1 MSNATLRT
9 LYASGG
15 TEIRIATLS
24 FRCDAW
30 TDDVHLCKG
39 HTDFTATLEDNSTVT
54 FIAADFAAQLAK
66 RAAEGNQS
74 LQFALSPGESD
85 ALQRL
90 DDAMSAAALVYVD
103 YREYIK
109 SDPTAPARPKDTLTV
124 ISYSYEEPTLSFNAS
139 FHDLTNKAWPRRRY
153 TTKTTPGLTYYGS

>member
-1 MSNATLRT
+1 MSNDVLRT

-15 TEIRIATLS
+15 VEIRIATLS

-30 TDDVHLCKG
+30 ADDVNLCKG
-39 HTDFTATLEDNSTVT
+39 HQDFIATTEQGDTVT

-66 RAAEGNQS
+66 RAAEGQQS

-85 ALQRL
+85 ALQRMDEAL
-90 DDAMSAAALVYVD
+90 DAGALVYVD

-124 ISYSYEEPTLSFNAS
+124 VSYSYEEPTLSFTAS

-153 TTKTTPGLTYYGS
+153 TSKLTPGLTYYGS